1 MSDIFISYA
10 RPDRSKAQIL
20 ARALEHRGW
29 SVWWDPDIRIG
40 GKFDE
45 AIKKELDAAK
55 CVIVLWSSSSII
67 SEWVK
72 DEATEAV
79 KRGVLVPALIE
90 DVEIPFGFGLRRI
103 QAAWLVDWHGSLDQA
118 EFVRLLKDLSARI
131 EAPGEISIIQQTP
144 AKALLSADIGPSKH
158 YITRA
163 LVILAA
169 FVIAG
174 IIFAVY
180 RLETDSKSAS
190 VAQTTSAKPE
200 AVAPQKLYSEMTE
213 DERLDLVRQQAQRV
227 SSMLGERSIPL
238 SDKAVRSIKVSV
250 DSYAARINSLSEE
263 QWKEG
268 LHSVFGRASQYAPVI
283 VRSFKGRGVPPIVGL
298 YIPMIESEY
307 RACLVNGFGSVG
319 MYQFLPETGRD
330 YGVSRKNL
338 CNIEKIAPAAADY
351 IADRMVEFGADSMSM
366 TLVLVSFN
374 RSPDSIRRD
383 LRLLRR
389 DNPNIE
395 RSFWTLFDNADKLDV
410 FFRTENVNYVPKFFA
425 AAIVGENPES
435 FGVTM
440 RPLSTQY

>member
-10 RPDRSKAQIL
+10 RPDRSRAQIL

-45 AIKKELDAAK
+45 VIKKELDAAK
-55 CVIVLWSSSSII
+55 CVIVLWSSSSIT

-90 DVEIPFGFGLRRI
+90 NVEIPFGFGLRRI

-118 EFVRLLKDLSARI
+118 EFVRLLNDLSARI
-131 EAPGEISIIQQTP
+131 EAPGEIPTIQQKTD
-144 AKALLSADIGPSKH
+144 KALMSVDIGRIKH
-158 YITRA
+158 HKTRA

-174 IIFAVY
+174 IILAVY
-180 RLETDSKSAS
+180 RLETNSKSAS
-190 VAQTTSAKPE
+190 VPPTPSAKPE
-200 AVAPQKLYSEMTE
+200 VVAPQKVYSEMKE
-213 DERLDLVRQQAQRV
+213 EERLDFVKQQAQRI
-227 SSMLGERSIPL
+227 SSMLGERSTPL
-238 SDKAVRSIKVSV
+238 SDKAVRSIKHFV
-250 DSYAARINSLSEE
+250 DGYAARINSLSEE
-263 QWKEG
+263 LWKEG
-268 LHSVFGRASQYAPVI
+268 LRSVFGRASQYAPVI
-283 VRSFKGRGVPPIVGL
+283 VRSFKDRGIPPIVGL

-307 RACLVNGFGSVG
+307 RACLETNVGSKG
-319 MYQFLPETGRD
+319 MYLFMPDTARK
-330 YGVSRKNL
+330 YGISRKDL
-338 CNIEKIAPAAADY
+338 CNIEKVAPAAADY

-366 TLVLVSFN
+366 TLVLASFN
-374 RSPDSIRRD
+374 RAPDAIRRD
-383 LRLLRR
+383 LRMLRR

-395 RSFWTLFDNADKLDV
+395 RSFWTLFDNAHKLDN
-410 FFRTENVNYVPKFFA
+410 FFRNESVNYVPKFFA
-425 AAIVGENPES
+425 AAIVGESPES
-435 FGVTM
+435 FGLSM